1 VAPRGRADRDED
13 HDALV
18 AHQLLVLRQH
28 ADEARFPIR
37 PIAIV
42 PVRETSGI
50 RRRPRG
56 RAVACALRAAAAR
69 RSLVLPRG
77 HVAPGGD
84 GGGLWAVSVRWP

>member
-1 VAPRGRADRDED
+1 MAPRGRADRDED

-50 RRRPRG
+50 RRRPRRRWRFTRG
-56 RAVACALRAAAAR
+56 RGASLACPPAWTR
-69 RSLVLPRG
+69 R
-77 HVAPGGD
+77 VAPGGD